1 MVLFK
6 KKICFYKP
14 LLRGYTCKRHKCA
27 AVRALYEIIK
37 YPHDETL
44 MIQIAND
51 ISNLYIH
58 SEYTY
63 NCILLIHFLKSTH
76 SCKYI

>member
-1 MVLFK
+1 MNGFFK
-6 KKICFYKP
+6 KKNCFYKP

-51 ISNLYIH
+51 ISNLYIQNIR
-58 SEYTY
+58 TTVF
-63 NCILLIHFLKSTH
+63 C
-76 SCKYI
+76 

>member
-1 MVLFK
+1 MD
-6 KKICFYKP
+6 
-14 LLRGYTCKRHKCA
+14 TCKRHKCA

-51 ISNLYIH
+51 ISNLYIQNIRNTVDPLFKV
-58 SEYTY
+58 YFY
-63 NCILLIHFLKSTH
+63 KY
-76 SCKYI
+76 CKY

>member
-6 KKICFYKP
+6 KKICVLQTSFKRIYMD
-14 LLRGYTCKRHKCA
+14 TCKRHKCA

-51 ISNLYIH
+51 ISNLYIQNIR
-58 SEYTY
+58 TTVF
-63 NCILLIHFLKSTH
+63 C
-76 SCKYI
+76 

>member
-1 MVLFK
+1 MD
-6 KKICFYKP
+6 
-14 LLRGYTCKRHKCA
+14 TCKRHKCA

-51 ISNLYIH
+51 LSNLYIQNIR
-58 SEYTY
+58 TTVF
-63 NCILLIHFLKSTH
+63 C
-76 SCKYI
+76 